1 MEIVEAWLDSIG
13 EHMYCN
19 IKMLLV
25 LNENTL
31 G

>member
-13 EHMYCN
+13 EYMYYN

-25 LNENTL
+25 LNETTL